1 MDNYKTICRNA
12 LLLAKAAFTKE
23 GDLTDLSPEEAE
35 LLAYALEVYSLKKI

>member
-23 GDLTDLSPEEAE
+23 RDLTDLSPEEAE